1 MDESVENSQFNF
13 VHHVTGP
20 LIPASIPVRDRIIP
34 EKAVWQIFLNDHDY
48 IDYLL
53 LPHGNPGH
61 RAKRLG

>member
-48 IDYLL
+48 LL